1 MERLKYLSSESFME
15 GIIVEV
21 TDGSV
26 TIDFR
31 GRMGQL
37 KIPLRM
43 LITDYPLELGQQ
55 VGFIMSYPEVLGPE
69 IDEKFQLTREHHSK
83 KEEKQ

>member
-55 VGFIMSYPEVLGPE
+55 VGFIMS
-69 IDEKFQLTREHHSK
+69 
-83 KEEKQ
+83 

>member
-69 IDEKFQLTREHHSK
+69 IADEIKAARSD
-83 KEEKQ
+83 